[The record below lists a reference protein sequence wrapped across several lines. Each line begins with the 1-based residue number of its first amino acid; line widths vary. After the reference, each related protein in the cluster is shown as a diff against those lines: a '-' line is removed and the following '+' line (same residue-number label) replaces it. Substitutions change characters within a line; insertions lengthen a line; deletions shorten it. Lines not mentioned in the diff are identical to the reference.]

1 MKILTKK
8 WAERHEQVRLSH
20 RLKEFDANEIT
31 YEDIKGKSRKDFYD
45 EIAKDVELAKLC
57 RKTNIADKLYQAKI
71 ERDRKVLLSL
81 PKDVYEKIKDVKSV
95 VLGYANKED
104 KELLTTFTKK
114 ILKVV
119 EEEAKEANSLTE
131 IAEDCLPEEFIL
143 DEVVG
148 ELVYEEYSSGKD
160 YFIKIGGFE
169 VCVEDYQIIERED
182 FKINEW
188 EENNPLS
195 LWTTLV
201 AGELHYISNECY
213 ELHLLLIDGEEYAN
227 ETYWYFTLRGT
238 NVKFVRDYK

>member
-8 WAERHEQVRLSH
+8 WAERHEQVRLAH
-20 RLKEFDANEIT
+20 RLKEFNSNKTT
-31 YEDIKGKSRKDFYD
+31 YYDIKVKSKNDFYD
-45 EIAKDVELAKLC
+45 EIAKDVELAKVC
-57 RKTNIADKLYQAKI
+57 RKTNIADKLYQARI
-71 ERDRKVLLSL
+71 ERDRKTILSL
-81 PKDVYEKIKDVKSV
+81 PKEVYNKIKDFKSV

-104 KELLTTFTKK
+104 KELLTSYAKK

-119 EEEAKEANSLTE
+119 EKEAEEANRLTE
-131 IAEDCLPEEFIL
+131 IAQDCLPEEFIL

-148 ELVYEEYSSGKD
+148 ELVYEEYSNGKH
-160 YFIKIGGFE
+160 YFIRIGGFE

-201 AGELHYISNECY
+201 AGELHYISNKCY
-213 ELHLLLIDGEEYAN
+213 ELRLLLIDGDEYAN
-227 ETYWYFTLRGT
+227 ETYWYFSLRGT
-238 NVKFVRDYK
+238 NVKFVKE